1 MLKQLPEDQRR
12 LIEERLSPQGARELE
27 KDIGTE
33 VTTHKRK
40 GSHVE
45 RETHPI
51 TKYYTR
57 CLREMGSLSKT
68 PSRTRLPNANKAW
81 MEILKA
87 RTETGF
93 MFDGEPSFTHPKI
106 AETVM
111 YFGGWNKFI
120 DEFGKPGTKQSTIR
134 NRFVMA
140 YKGLTDA

>member
-1 MLKQLPEDQRR
+1 MLKQLPKDQRE
-12 LIEERLSPQGARELE
+12 LIEERLTPHGARELE

-45 RETHPI
+45 REVHPI

-68 PSRTRLPNANKAW
+68 PTTARMPSPNQAW

-87 RTETGF
+87 KTEVGF
-93 MFDGEPSFTHPKI
+93 MFDGEPTYTHPKI
-106 AETVM
+106 AQTVQ
-111 YFGGWNKFI
+111 YFGGWNKMI
-120 DEFGKPGTKQSTIR
+120 DEFGKPGTQQSTIR